1 MLMSVENSSVKRCS
15 RCRCTLLIE
24 QYFEKNRKGEYF
36 KLCNTCR
43 NQLKEVQGICKR
55 CGLTYSLSQGG
66 LKRHQRLW
74 KCVSAICPSNNNYNE
89 FAHWAVEF
97 RSSLPKIYEIWGAN
111 GEAYLMKQNDKPI
124 QA

>member
-1 MLMSVENSSVKRCS
+1 MGVEINGKRFKGYVKDAV
-15 RCRCTLLIE
+15 LL
-24 QYFEKNRKGEYF
+24 
-36 KLCNTCR
+36 TA
-43 NQLKEVQGICKR
+43 
-55 CGLTYSLSQGG
+55 S
-66 LKRHQRLW
+66 RHQRLW

-111 GEAYLMKQNDKPI
+111 GEAYFMKQNDKPI